1 MVLTHPLVIV
11 SFDALGA
18 EDVAQHL
25 DMMPNLA
32 QLIQRGAHVKKV
44 EGIYPTLTYPSHTS
58 IMTGVYPAKHGIVRK
73 NANLKEIV
81 DKNDVQSAPVER
93 ILFMVLTH

>member
-32 QLIQRGAHVKKV
+32 QLIQRGAHVKKWKAF
-44 EGIYPTLTYPSHTS
+44 INFDLS
-58 IMTGVYPAKHGIVRK
+58 IAYVNYDRCLSSKAWYC
-73 NANLKEIV
+73 
-81 DKNDVQSAPVER
+81 
-93 ILFMVLTH
+93 